1 MLDTI
6 VWGKVTLLRLIIAL
20 AIFIISIIISK
31 ILSLYVRRALKN
43 KTSKDSLEVVV
54 KGVSYLILL
63 IGLIW
68 ALAVIGLKL
77 SGLLVAGGF
86 ITIIIGFASQSIVG
100 NLVSGVFLM
109 IERPIRIGN
118 TVNINDA
125 TGIVEDIKI
134 ISTTIRTFDGYQIR
148 IPNEKVFTANISN
161 YVTNVVRRFEYDVGI
176 RYNDDADK
184 AIAIIKEL
192 IDNEPFAL
200 NNPEPLVWVNK
211 LGDNAVNVNVKIWA
225 PVSEWWSLKTSM
237 LWRIKKTLE
246 LQGIE
251 IAFPQRVVWF
261 GDQRQDNDSLPI
273 IKPEKED

>member
-86 ITIIIGFASQSIVG
+86 IT
-100 NLVSGVFLM
+100 
-109 IERPIRIGN
+109 
-118 TVNINDA
+118 
-125 TGIVEDIKI
+125 
-134 ISTTIRTFDGYQIR
+134 
-148 IPNEKVFTANISN
+148 
-161 YVTNVVRRFEYDVGI
+161 
-176 RYNDDADK
+176 
-184 AIAIIKEL
+184 
-192 IDNEPFAL
+192 
-200 NNPEPLVWVNK
+200 
-211 LGDNAVNVNVKIWA
+211 
-225 PVSEWWSLKTSM
+225 
-237 LWRIKKTLE
+237 
-246 LQGIE
+246 
-251 IAFPQRVVWF
+251 
-261 GDQRQDNDSLPI
+261 
-273 IKPEKED
+273 